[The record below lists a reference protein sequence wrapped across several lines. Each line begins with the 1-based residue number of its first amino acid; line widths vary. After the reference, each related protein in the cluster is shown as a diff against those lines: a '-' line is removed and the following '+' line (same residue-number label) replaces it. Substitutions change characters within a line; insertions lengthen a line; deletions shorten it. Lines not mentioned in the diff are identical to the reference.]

1 MTKLIILRGPTGA
14 GKSSAAKMLHKRSKR
29 KIALIEQDYYKEVM
43 FNDREG
49 SVAVRHE
56 VIITETLI
64 ALKHG
69 FDVILDGIF
78 SLPSHEKTF
87 QKLFVEHP
95 TENYMFYFDVSFV
108 ETVRRHQTRWK
119 KELFDEAEMREW
131 YHLGKA
137 SGYASEQIIPESS
150 SLEETVAAIRKVTG
164 L

>member
-14 GKSSAAKMLHKRSKR
+14 GKSTVAKALHVRSKR

-49 SVAVRHE
+49 SVSARHE
-56 VIITETLI
+56 IVINDVLI

-78 SLPSHEKTF
+78 SLPSHEKIF
-87 QKLFVEHP
+87 QKLFAEHP
-95 TENYMFYFDVSFV
+95 TENYMFYFDVSFA
-108 ETVRRHQTRWK
+108 ETVRRHQTRSK
-119 KELFDEAEMREW
+119 KELFGEAEMREW

-137 SGYASEQIIPESS
+137 TGYTSEQVIPESS
-150 SLEETVAAIRKVTG
+150 SLEETIATIRKATG